1 MAVFPMFVDLRAK
14 KCIIVGGGEI
24 ASRKAEI
31 LLKFEPKLTIIAPEI
46 NDRLKELSHQDKL
59 DILIKEY
66 SERDMESAC
75 LAVAATSS
83 LEVNARVYQDA
94 LRKNVPVNVVDDPQ
108 KCTFLF
114 PSVVLRGDLS
124 IGISTS
130 GTYPALSKKVRKI
143 AEEVFHEEYSE
154 ILKLLSA
161 YRLKLRAS
169 SLDRKQREKRLVK
182 VLEELYDNGDISA
195 QAILNILEEHEKQF
209 AEDNAADGK

>member
-1 MAVFPMFVDLRAK
+1 MAVFPMFVDLREK

-46 NDRLKELSHQDKL
+46 NDRLKELFHQDKL

-66 SERDMESAC
+66 SERDMEGAC

-83 LEVNARVYQDA
+83 PEVNARVYQDA
-94 LRKNVPVNVVDDPQ
+94 IDRNVPVNVVDDPQ

-130 GTYPALSKKVRKI
+130 GNYPALSKKIRKI
-143 AEEVFHEEYSE
+143 AENVFTEEYTE

-161 YRLKLRAS
+161 YRIKLRAS
-169 SLDRKQREKRLVK
+169 SLDQKEREKRLVQ
-182 VLEELYDNGDISA
+182 VLEELYDNREITA
-195 QAILNILEEHEKQF
+195 QAIRNILDEHGNKS
-209 AEDNAADGK
+209 AGGK